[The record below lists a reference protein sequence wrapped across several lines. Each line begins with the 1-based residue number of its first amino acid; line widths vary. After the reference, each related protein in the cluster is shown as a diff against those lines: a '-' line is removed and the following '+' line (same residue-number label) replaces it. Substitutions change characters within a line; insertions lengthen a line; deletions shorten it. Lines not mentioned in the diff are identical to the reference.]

1 MGKFYSA
8 VISDGEIV
16 FGKSDVANFWMM
28 DISLVTMFRLQSI
41 TLLGKSVTKFRQNLN
56 ASHNTFI

>member
-1 MGKFYSA
+1 MGKFYPA

-41 TLLGKSVTKFRQNLN
+41 KLLGKSVTKFRQNLN

>member
-1 MGKFYSA
+1 MGKFYSV

-16 FGKSDVANFWMM
+16 FGKSDVANFWLMG
-28 DISLVTMFRLQSI
+28 ISLITMFRLQSV

-56 ASHNTFI
+56 A